1 MAFNAL
7 LAALLLMSAGMA
19 QATMYRWVDG
29 NGRVQYSDTPPMTF
43 QQSGGEEMSKQGN
56 IIRRTQSQEERRAE
70 AERLAEQKKIQQ
82 EQQKQAQ
89 LDRALTQT
97 YTTEAEI
104 DLARDRALEHH
115 KLAIKGAEIRS
126 KTVNANLAEL
136 QARIAGIEKADGLIG
151 SDAGVWVEPLTG
163 FSSQLL
169 PFDFSWFSG
178 QKYSD
183 ICSLTPAY
191 LYVGSQPYS
200 FQINAITHPN
210 WYELVLDQQDT
221 SIYRIIPCNP

>member
-1 MAFNAL
+1 MRTDNKICRLWPDTAPRMAFNAL

-115 KLAIKGAEIRS
+115 KLAIQGAEIRS
-126 KTVNANLAEL
+126 KAVNANLAEL
-136 QARIAGIEKADGLIG
+136 RARIAGIEKAGRPVGASLQNQ
-151 SDAGVWVEPLTG
+151 LTQANQESLELKRTILNNEEAMAQVREKYAADKAR
-163 FSSQLL
+163 FREL
-169 PFDFSWFSG
+169 SG
-178 QKYSD
+178 K
-183 ICSLTPAY
+183 P
-191 LYVGSQPYS
+191 
-200 FQINAITHPN
+200 
-210 WYELVLDQQDT
+210 
-221 SIYRIIPCNP
+221 